1 MPPGFDPARQ
11 PGDRPGKFPGAR
23 REHAP
28 AAWPF
33 SPRHPGVCRDIWRVR
48 ECTRGG
54 PQVKSFLTRPAAAAA
69 AVLFIQAALPPPAW
83 GDTTRLDDVVVTA
96 TRRAISP
103 EQALPPVTIIDRA
116 AIEQLN
122 ALDVADLLR
131 FHSGIEIARNGGPG
145 QVTSAFIRGAN
156 GNHTLVLID
165 GVKVNP
171 GTAGGAALQNIPP
184 ELVERI
190 EIVKGPRSSLYGSE
204 AIGGVIN
211 IITRRGAPGREFGA
225 SAQAGSY
232 GARAGAAN
240 LSWQDERFGAGIS
253 AATQR
258 SDGFPTFRDSD
269 EDAGFDND
277 AFNGWLRAALGAF
290 DLELSHMQATGNAEY
305 ADFFRAPQDQ
315 DFTNRLSRAQLGFT
329 GGRWRSALTVSR
341 FVDRIRQGEL
351 AFDPDDFVETERD
364 LLDWQNDLDFVP
376 GLELTAGVSLVREA
390 TSGQSFGT
398 VLESAPGRGEA
409 ERDEDAVYAQAG
421 FELGRHRFVAAGRH
435 TDHDV
440 FGGQDTWNLE
450 WGAPLGTDW
459 SLAAGLGRGF
469 RAPSTTDLYAFG
481 GNPELAPEISRSI
494 DVGLRYRPNA
504 DHELILELFRTE
516 IDDLIEYFD
525 SDGFEGPLPG
535 RNENIGDA
543 RIKGAELTWRARY
556 GDWGLTTTM
565 LTQRPEDRATGERL
579 FRRAEQSATALMTRR
594 VGAHEFGLQF
604 LASGE
609 RRDVGDVRLAGY
621 VLANLTASIALSG
634 RWTLRARLDNLLD
647 QDYEL
652 VDGYNSAGRA
662 IYAGVSYSH

>member
-1 MPPGFDPARQ
+1 MKPDL
-11 PGDRPGKFPGAR
+11 
-23 REHAP
+23 H
-28 AAWPF
+28 W
-33 SPRHPGVCRDIWRVR
+33 
-48 ECTRGG
+48 
-54 PQVKSFLTRPAAAAA
+54 PAAAAA
-69 AVLFIQAALPPPAW
+69 ALLLVQSALPSPAHA
-83 GDTTRLDDVVVTA
+83 DAARLDDVVVTA

-103 EQALPPVTIIDRA
+103 ESALPPVTIIDRA

-156 GNHTLVLID
+156 SNHTLVLID

-211 IITRRGAPGREFGA
+211 IITRRGAPGRELGA
-225 SAQAGSY
+225 GAQAGSY
-232 GARAGAAN
+232 GTRAGAAN

-253 AATQR
+253 ATTQR
-258 SDGFPTFRDSD
+258 VDGFPTFRDSD
-269 EDAGFDND
+269 EDAGFEND
-277 AFNGWLRAALGAF
+277 VVNGWLRGALGAF
-290 DLELSHMQATGNAEY
+290 DVELSHWHATGNSEY

-329 GGRWRSALTVSR
+329 AARWRSAVTVSR

-351 AFDPDDFVETERD
+351 AFDPDDFVETDRD
-364 LLDWQNDLDFVP
+364 MIDWQNDLDFVP
-376 GLELTAGVSLVREA
+376 GLELTAGVSLVRET

-409 ERDEDAVYAQAG
+409 KRDEDAVYAQAG

-450 WGAPLGTDW
+450 WGAPLGKDW

-481 GNPELAPEISRSI
+481 GNPDLEPEISRSI
-494 DVGLRYRPNA
+494 DAGIRYRPNA

-525 SDGFEGPLPG
+525 PDGFGGPLPG

-556 GDWGLTTTM
+556 GAWGVTTTM
-565 LTQRPEDRATGERL
+565 LTQRPEDRATGARL
-579 FRRAEQSATALMTRR
+579 FRRAEQSATALVTRR
-594 VGAHEFGLQF
+594 VGPHEFGLQF

-609 RRDVGDVRLAGY
+609 RRDVGNVRLAGY
-621 VLANLTASIALSG
+621 VLANLTASFALAE

-652 VDGYNSAGRA
+652 VEGYNSAGRA
-662 IYAGVSYSH
+662 IYAGLSYSH